1 MHAGAV
7 EQVHKV
13 ESKCTRHRCALAA
26 SMRSAGRGVSN
37 TVLPCVCAFILLATS
52 AVCTSEAPA
61 LDTCAGAVAFV
72 DDLKGTVCHKDG
84 DSYTPASCGNS
95 SACKELISSIN
106 DTVLSKI
113 DTGFQACANVTGY
126 EGYAAYAGYLDYAR
140 LLSISD
146 GCGFPAGTVTLSPPG
161 LDTCAG
167 ARAVLGDVDGT
178 VCHKD
183 GDSYTSASC
192 GSSTT
197 CKELISSIDDNALA
211 QIDTGFQ
218 ACANVTGYEGYA
230 AYAGVF
236 NYSVLLSISNGCGFP
251 ADTVKV
257 SHPTGTSLAVP
268 SWVPD
273 CACHHAIWREFWD
286 PAHACPTWVRMT
298 LTLAVHKD
306 DGFDEPG
313 LIDAV
318 ARAAGV
324 QQSAR
329 VKVGQARISAT
340 LTGHTDV
347 DISVRVPHSQDLTNA
362 SASIRDALFA
372 TEVEQTI
379 GDAVGASVDVSAG
392 PIIDE
397 ALTRSSFPGLQCSPG
412 LQCGEEGC
420 PKCVCDCSC

>member
-72 DDLKGTVCHKDG
+72 DDLKDGTVCHKDG

-95 SACKELISSIN
+95 SACKELISSFDDN
-106 DTVLSKI
+106 DLSKI
-113 DTGFQACANVTGY
+113 D
-126 EGYAAYAGYLDYAR
+126 L
-140 LLSISD
+140 
-146 GCGFPAGTVTLSPPG
+146 G
-161 LDTCAG
+161 L
-167 ARAVLGDVDGT
+167 
-178 VCHKD
+178 
-183 GDSYTSASC
+183 
-192 GSSTT
+192 
-197 CKELISSIDDNALA
+197 E
-211 QIDTGFQ
+211 

-306 DGFDEPG
+306 DGFNEPG